1 MESCSECSGLEV
13 SLAKST
19 EDRGSVDDDVVA
31 LEEPRAGLSEDVA
44 GRQLAHTVVV
54 VGGHRAAELGVEGR
68 EVVCVEEVEPVELR
82 LGGRDGLCG
91 RGRLEPVD
99 TDGGLG
105 LGCSWL
111 DLLDLLVVD
120 KRLDLLGAELLLLHR
135 GRECPG
141 LLLKLRSHG
150 ESLLRSQ
157 SLLEAELTG
166 RDLGDLL

>member
-1 MESCSECSGLEV
+1 MG
-13 SLAKST
+13 
-19 EDRGSVDDDVVA
+19 
-31 LEEPRAGLSEDVA
+31 
-44 GRQLAHTVVV
+44 HTVVV

-82 LGGRDGLCG
+82 LGGRDGLGG
-91 RGRLEPVD
+91 RGRLEPVN

-105 LGCSWL
+105 LGCSWLDLL

-120 KRLDLLGAELLLLHR
+120 KRLDLLGAELLLLDR